1 MSDEPFYTPGK
12 KPTPQP
18 HYRPQLTERLWEIR
32 KDHVTWSCDLRFHGE
47 SYGWEALIL
56 RDGELFVSQRFV
68 LKAAAAQWAN
78 DQHADIDKGRIDS
91 SNGNALSPAR
101 SPD

>member
-18 HYRPQLTERLWEIR
+18 HYRPEIVEWLWEVR

-47 SYGWEALIL
+47 SYGWEAMIL
-56 RDGELFVSQRFV
+56 RDGDLAISRRFA
-68 LKAAAAQWAN
+68 LKAVAAQWAEFER
-78 DQHADIDKGRIDS
+78 ADSEKGR
-91 SNGNALSPAR
+91 G
-101 SPD
+101 